1 MVAAAVA
8 ALFPARSAQRGVRA
22 ARLGRRH
29 CGPGPSP
36 TPVSVALRPGPARPR
51 PGLGDRAPT
60 EPRLP
65 GPGSRRSRPRPPT
78 PSFVCSR
85 LQGPLPLPPLSHGAA
100 PPGPASLPLAGPGQK
115 MVQEENSRTSGLPL
129 FLQGE
134 GQGRFGGA
142 PRAGPLTSGARPQF
156 LRLMPTS
163 PLPGAAPAWYSL
175 QGRIL
180 GQSPVSST
188 LGPVG
193 SFFQEL
199 PSLWGLYPCVPM
211 KTPARHVL
219 VWGGIQYATVS
230 P

>member
-8 ALFPARSAQRGVRA
+8 ALFPARSAQRGPGCASRA
-22 ARLGRRH
+22 AALRPRPEPDPGECGPATPARP
-29 CGPGPSP
+29 GPGPGAGIGPHGASP
-36 TPVSVALRPGPARPR
+36 PWAPGAAGR
-51 PGLGDRAPT
+51 GH
-60 EPRLP
+60 
-65 GPGSRRSRPRPPT
+65 ST

-85 LQGPLPLPPLSHGAA
+85 LQGPLPCRPSPTGRPSGPRVPSPAGGARTEDGA
-100 PPGPASLPLAGPGQK
+100 
-115 MVQEENSRTSGLPL
+115 EENSRTSGLPP

-134 GQGRFGGA
+134 GQVGLGV
-142 PRAGPLTSGARPQF
+142 PRAGPLDLEPAPSSRGSCQPH
-156 LRLMPTS
+156 

-175 QGRIL
+175 RGEVIL

-219 VWGGIQYATVS
+219 V
-230 P
+230 